1 MPRQG
6 LSGLTAAKVQQKN
19 ELTKYFGKK
28 VQILYKKRYN
38 TDINIYDVLRY
49 SSKCNC
55 RVNLLKIQLF
65 PFWKILPQ
73 IESDVAQCSI
83 I

>member
-28 VQILYKKRYN
+28 VQILYKKNEKTRFRAKRWVPAFN
-38 TDINIYDVLRY
+38 LSPLTFNLKN
-49 SSKCNC
+49 SK
-55 RVNLLKIQLF
+55 LKT
-65 PFWKILPQ
+65 
-73 IESDVAQCSI
+73 
-83 I
+83 

>member
-6 LSGLTAAKVQQKN
+6 LPGLTAAKVQQKN

-38 TDINIYDVLRY
+38 DIIEGELGYA
-49 SSKCNC
+49 K
-55 RVNLLKIQLF
+55 LLQLVREI
-65 PFWKILPQ
+65 W
-73 IESDVAQCSI
+73 ES
-83 I
+83 

>member
-38 TDINIYDVLRY
+38 N
-49 SSKCNC
+49 K
-55 RVNLLKIQLF
+55 
-65 PFWKILPQ
+65 P
-73 IESDVAQCSI
+73 
-83 I
+83 

>member
-38 TDINIYDVLRY
+38 RR
-49 SSKCNC
+49 
-55 RVNLLKIQLF
+55 RVRICKTLTT
-65 PFWKILPQ
+65 
-73 IESDVAQCSI
+73 C
-83 I
+83 

>member
-28 VQILYKKRYN
+28 VQILYKK
-38 TDINIYDVLRY
+38 TI
-49 SSKCNC
+49 
-55 RVNLLKIQLF
+55 
-65 PFWKILPQ
+65 
-73 IESDVAQCSI
+73 
-83 I
+83 